1 MSRAKISI
9 LAVLATALCLAQTQ
23 LPTEAPS
30 VERVAA
36 KLKCTCGCNLAMDCK
51 MDPWPCH
58 VCRAAKEKIV
68 KMQNAGMSDSAILQ
82 QFVNE
87 EGEGILLI
95 EPGMWGSLSHYLG
108 LGLGLMLVV
117 WFIRR
122 QMSRPAAAAA
132 APAPKDAELLNRYQ
146 DAIEKETA
154 RLD

>member
-1 MSRAKISI
+1 MWRVKVSI
-9 LAVLATALCLAQTQ
+9 LAGLTAVLCLAQSQ
-23 LPTEAPS
+23 LATEAPS

-68 KMQNAGMSDSAILQ
+68 KMQTAGMSDSAILQ
-82 QFVNE
+82 EFVKE
-87 EGEGILLI
+87 EGPGILLI
-95 EPGMWGSLSHYLG
+95 EPGTWGELSHYLG
-108 LGLGLMLVV
+108 LGVGLLLVL

-122 QMSRPAAAAA
+122 QMSRRAPAES
-132 APAPKDAELLNRYQ
+132 APKDAELLNRYH

>member
-1 MSRAKISI
+1 MRRAKVSL
-9 LAVLATALCLAQTQ
+9 LAALTAALCFAQTTT

-36 KLKCTCGCNLAMDCK
+36 KLKCNCGCNLNMDCK

-58 VCRAAKEKIV
+58 VCRAGKEKIV
-68 KMQNAGMSDSAILQ
+68 VMQKAGMSDAAILQ
-82 QFVNE
+82 EFVKE
-87 EGEGILLI
+87 EGPAVLVV
-95 EPGMWGSLSHYLG
+95 EPGMFGSLSHYFG
-108 LGLGLMLVV
+108 LGVGLLLVV

-122 QMSRPAAAAA
+122 QLANRA
-132 APAPKDAELLNRYQ
+132 APAAPADAELLKRYH

>member
-1 MSRAKISI
+1 MWRAKISI
-9 LAVLATALCLAQTQ
+9 LAGLTAVLCLAQTQ

-82 QFVNE
+82 EFVKE
-87 EGEGILLI
+87 EGPGILLI
-95 EPGMWGSLSHYLG
+95 EPGTWGSLSHYLG
-108 LGLGLMLVV
+108 LGAGLLLVL

-122 QMSRPAAAAA
+122 QMSRPA
-132 APAPKDAELLNRYQ
+132 PEESAPKDAELLSRYQ

>member
-1 MSRAKISI
+1 MWRAKVSI
-9 LAVLATALCLAQTQ
+9 LAGLTALLCLAQTQ

-82 QFVNE
+82 EFVKE
-87 EGEGILLI
+87 EGPGILLI
-95 EPGMWGSLSHYLG
+95 EPGTWGELSHYLG
-108 LGLGLMLVV
+108 LGVGLLLVL

-122 QMSRPAAAAA
+122 QMSRR
-132 APAPKDAELLNRYQ
+132 APVESAPKDAELLNRYH